1 MTVLANWEL
10 ANQFGDPPES
20 PAHDPLTHKLS
31 KEGVPRMRRSFL
43 RRWLRITPT
52 AVTVVALS
60 FGLTAHAE
68 EQDSEQAPKKL
79 PIALLSNDGSEE
91 SIHVST
97 EPGVMGEVELVR
109 ERYNDGAI
117 HIERQTTLDRDGN
130 YVNHGSWKM
139 FSPNGNVLAEGQ
151 YHFGRRVGLWTR
163 WHNAND
169 SKLFSEMPFKEFKA
183 PFMSQVNF
191 TDGVMDGEWI
201 ITDANDRKVCQISL
215 KDGQRNG
222 LAITWLPSGST
233 YRQGTYE
240 NGLPVGDLLQV
251 NKKTGK
257 VERTATYS
265 EGRKVVSKTEYYPGE
280 KQKKSEALYLSPVA
294 TQQSADDFWSARL
307 AKFAT
312 EGKNLRHGLA
322 KAWFPNGKLESEGTY
337 QFGKKSGTFTF
348 WHENGQVLATGE
360 YRDDLAEGQWV
371 WWHQNGQ
378 RSAFGRYE
386 NGQLIGEWRWW
397 NEGGKLTKQHV
408 YDGTESAATE
418 QPEEAIDISSRATGE
433 TVK

>member
-1 MTVLANWEL
+1 M
-10 ANQFGDPPES
+10 
-20 PAHDPLTHKLS
+20 
-31 KEGVPRMRRSFL
+31 
-43 RRWLRITPT
+43 
-52 AVTVVALS
+52 VAL
-60 FGLTAHAE
+60 GLGAAQAKE
-68 EQDSEQAPKKL
+68 RDSNQAPKKL
-79 PIALLSNDGSEE
+79 PIALLSDDSGEE
-91 SIHVST
+91 RGQISI
-97 EPGVMGEVELVR
+97 EPGVMGEVETVR

-139 FSPNGNVLAEGQ
+139 FTPNGNVQAEGQ

-163 WHNAND
+163 WHAAND
-169 SKLFSEMPFKEFKA
+169 SKLFGENPFKEFKA
-183 PFMSQVNF
+183 PYMSQVNF

-215 KDGQRNG
+215 KDGQRHG
-222 LAITWLPSGST
+222 LAIFWLPNGST

-240 NGLPVGDLLQV
+240 NGLPVGDLLEIS
-251 NKKTGK
+251 KKTGK

-265 EGRKVVSKTEYYPGE
+265 EGRKVVSKTEYYSGE

-294 TQQSADDFWSARL
+294 TQESADEFWNARL
-307 AKFAT
+307 AKFVT
-312 EGKNLRHGLA
+312 EGKSMRHGLA
-322 KAWFPNGKLESEGTY
+322 KAWFPNGKLESEGAY

-360 YRDDLAEGQWV
+360 YRDDKAEGQWV

-378 RSAFGRYE
+378 RSAYGRYE

-418 QPEEAIDISSRATGE
+418 QPEEAQPIDISSRATTD